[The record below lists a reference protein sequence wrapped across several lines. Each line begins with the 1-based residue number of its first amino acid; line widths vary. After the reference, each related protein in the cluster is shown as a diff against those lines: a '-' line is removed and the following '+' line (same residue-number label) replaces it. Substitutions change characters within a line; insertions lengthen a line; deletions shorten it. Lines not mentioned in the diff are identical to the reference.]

1 MLEILQE
8 LTEDKYLILI
18 HNLSLIR
25 AIPEKNMGVGEGGG
39 EKTALFFVPHHP

>member
-8 LTEDKYLILI
+8 LTEEKYLILI

-25 AIPEKNMGVGEGGG
+25 AIPEKNMGVGGRGGREDG
-39 EKTALFFVPHHP
+39 SFFVPHHP